1 MITPRLRMSSPS
13 SSFQM
18 AFQSYMQ
25 DRNNTT
31 MVVVILTTVKPPG
44 YPDTLLPQS
53 CMNTLPQRT
62 RSGLSQYLQI
72 LLTSLRWY
80 VLTIFA
86 QTIANSSQNAPFYQ
100 DSHTLAMKKG
110 SSSSPVITVLSN
122 YGASGSSYT
131 LSLSGSGYSSGT
143 VLMEMYTCTSV
154 TVDSS
159 GNIAVPMASGLPRV
173 FMLSSSVS
181 GSGLCGTSTST
192 STTGTTYTTKA
203 STTTTTTASTSKSTT
218 STTTTSKTSTSTCS
232 QATAVPVR
240 FEEVVTTTW
249 GESIYISGSISA
261 LGDWDTDDAIA
272 LSATDYTSSHPVW
285 YVVVTLPVGTAFEYK
300 FIEKTD
306 GSSSIGWE
314 SNPNRSYTV
323 PTGCA
328 GTTATVTATWR

>member
-1 MITPRLRMSSPS
+1 MLDKS
-13 SSFQM
+13 
-18 AFQSYMQ
+18 
-25 DRNNTT
+25 NTT
-31 MVVVILTTVKPPG
+31 TGAAILTIVKPLG
-44 YPDTLLPQS
+44 YLDTLLPQS
-53 CMNTLPQRT
+53 CTNTLPRQT
-62 RSGLSQYLQI
+62 RSGLSRYLQI
-72 LLTSLRWY
+72 LHISLHWY
-80 VLTIFA
+80 VPTIFA
-86 QTIANSSQNAPFYQ
+86 RMAANPSQNAPFYQ
-100 DSHTLAMKKG
+100 DSHTIAMKKG

-122 YGASGSSYT
+122 YGTSGSSYS

-192 STTGTTYTTKA
+192 STTGTTTTTKA
-203 STTTTTTASTSKSTT
+203 STATTSTTTKLTT

-232 QATAVPVR
+232 QATALPVR

-249 GESIYISGSISA
+249 GENIYISGSISA

-272 LSATDYTSSHPVW
+272 LSATDYTSSDPVW

-300 FIEKTD
+300 FLEKTD

-314 SNPNRSYTV
+314 SDPNRSYTV